1 MLRKIKA
8 SALAALCCTV
18 VGAGI
23 AGAQGASAAE
33 WDPFATTKAA
43 DWDPFASTMRKADA
57 DLISG
62 TKKIK
67 VAGRSVNVSC
77 SGSPSKGEPV
87 IMLMHGG

>member
-1 MLRKIKA
+1 MLPKIKA
-8 SALAALCCTV
+8 SVVAALCCTV
-18 VGAGI
+18 MGAGVT
-23 AGAQGASAAE
+23 GCDGDSVE
-33 WDPFATTKAA
+33 N
-43 DWDPFASTMRKADA
+43 WDPFASTTRKADA